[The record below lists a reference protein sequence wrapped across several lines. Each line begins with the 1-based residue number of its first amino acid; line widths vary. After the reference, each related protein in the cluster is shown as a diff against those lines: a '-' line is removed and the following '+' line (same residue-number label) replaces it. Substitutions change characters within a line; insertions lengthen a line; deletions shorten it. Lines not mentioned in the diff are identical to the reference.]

1 MEVNFTNTPAKPVEP
16 IYIEQVFAE
25 KPGGG
30 VVANPAFDVPPT
42 TAVGKS
48 GNQFVAIKAYKL
60 CAAVASG
67 DTSIKIKKGS
77 GVAVG
82 DIIATGKKG
91 VACTAVDTSKAE
103 YDTVTVTL
111 GADMADGESVVLSW
125 SAIGEGQ
132 TKDGSY
138 TFTKVAQPSENTVT
152 LYFDNSSANWSNLHF
167 YIYGGDY
174 NDFVGK
180 WPGKAMTLDPV
191 SGYYKGTFEA
201 DFDYSQLN
209 VIFNNGSGS
218 QSGDNVKVRNNG
230 VYNKDGDTGQSSA
243 IDFEADLTAPVEY
256 FNLQGMPVSEPA
268 NGVFIRRQGSNVS
281 KLFIP

>member
-16 IYIEQVFAE
+16 IYIEQAFAE

-60 CAAVASG
+60 YAAVAAG

-111 GADMADGESVVLSW
+111 G
-125 SAIGEGQ
+125 
-132 TKDGSY
+132 
-138 TFTKVAQPSENTVT
+138 VT
-152 LYFDNSSANWSNLHF
+152 LTEGSTLYQAKEASASGAEPLAAPEYVTGNWAHANKGDQLVRLINGANLR
-167 YIYGGDY
+167 
-174 NDFVGK
+174 K
-180 WPGKAMTLDPV
+180 
-191 SGYYKGTFEA
+191 E
-201 DFDYSQLN
+201 
-209 VIFNNGSGS
+209 
-218 QSGDNVKVRNNG
+218 
-230 VYNKDGDTGQSSA
+230 
-243 IDFEADLTAPVEY
+243 TANIAPEVVA
-256 FNLQGMPVSEPA
+256 LLPT
-268 NGVFIRRQGSNVS
+268 I
-281 KLFIP
+281 KLV